1 MISRSARLGVAVAL
15 LAVLGTLVGHR
26 LWLALT
32 DPASAECSNP
42 PIALGQQRAA
52 PTHRE
57 LDVVFTCE
65 DVRLAGTIYLPA
77 GWGPSPGVVWV
88 HGAGEAARLGWGGQ
102 VVPGLVAAGFAVLSY
117 DKRGVG
123 QSEGACCPGD
133 QGHFNLLTADV
144 EGAIGVWS
152 ADDKPLSCQ
161 SYRPDWAHP
170 RETSSVKP
178 RRPGVLLGVTVGP
191 GTALDAR
198 LHRCQTVEALTGI
211 S

>member
-1 MISRSARLGVAVAL
+1 VGVKANMTPTEITK
-15 LAVLGTLVGHR
+15 VLK
-26 LWLALT
+26 
-32 DPASAECSNP
+32 
-42 PIALGQQRAA
+42 
-52 PTHRE
+52 
-57 LDVVFTCE
+57 
-65 DVRLAGTIYLPA
+65 
-77 GWGPSPGVVWV
+77 
-88 HGAGEAARLGWGGQ
+88 

-178 RRPGVLLGVTVGP
+178 RRPGVLLGVTVESRCGVGARCRRSGMAGASGAASRIRVRVRPDCHNP
-191 GTALDAR
+191 GAGGHTAA
-198 LHRCQTVEALTGI
+198 G
-211 S
+211 